1 MKLTICIC
9 TYNRSESLKRC
20 IKSINKLIN
29 QSSIKISIII
39 IDNSKNFNVGK
50 IKSKLINISKYKISF
65 LNEKKRGIVNARNK
79 FLKNLKNTIPNFICF
94 FDDDCI
100 VDKYWL
106 KNAIKTSKTFKA
118 DIVTGPQVYPKNK
131 INKNLINYS
140 SFFEKNYNNPVCNV
154 NWAASN
160 NVFIDY
166 SILKNN
172 KLFFDIN
179 LNKFGI
185 GEDQLFFSLLKKRGN
200 SIYWNKNLKVYEKS
214 HFHRTN
220 LLWLI
225 KRSFRLG
232 VLGHYLDKKIHGV
245 IFGYNYNYVKALYY
259 LLKSFLYILFFFDRY
274 SRINAINFFARF
286 IGRISGPFIFKK
298 IGFLK
303 I

>member
-200 SIYWNKNLKVYEKS
+200 SIYWDKNLKVYEKS

>member
-118 DIVTGPQVYPKNK
+118 DIVTGPQVYLKNK

-140 SFFEKNYNNPVCNV
+140 SFFEKNYNNPFCNV

-200 SIYWNKNLKVYEKS
+200 SIYWDKNLKVYEKS

>member
-1 MKLTICIC
+1 MKKLKHINPDYIC
-9 TYNRSESLKRC
+9 L
-20 IKSINKLIN
+20 
-29 QSSIKISIII
+29 
-39 IDNSKNFNVGK
+39 
-50 IKSKLINISKYKISF
+50 
-65 LNEKKRGIVNARNK
+65 
-79 FLKNLKNTIPNFICF
+79 

-106 KNAIKTSKTFKA
+106 KNVLKTTKVYKA
-118 DIVTGPQVYPKNK
+118 DIVTGPQIYSKNNL
-131 INKNLINYS
+131 NKDLINYS
-140 SFFEKNYNNPVCNV
+140 IFFEKNYSSSICNV
-154 NWAASN
+154 DWAASN

-166 SILKNN
+166 SVIKNN
-172 KLFFDIN
+172 KIFFDIK
-179 LNKFGI
+179 LKKFGI

-245 IFGYNYNYVKALYY
+245 IFGYNYNYVKSLYY
-259 LLKSFLYILFFFDRY
+259 LLKSFLYMLFFFDRY

-286 IGRISGPFIFKK
+286 IGRISGPFIFKR

>member
-9 TYNRSESLKRC
+9 TYKRNESLKRC

-39 IDNSKNFNVGK
+39 IDNSKNFNVLK
-50 IKSKLINISKYKISF
+50 IKNQLINISKYKISF

-79 FLKNLKNTIPNFICF
+79 FLKNLKNVIPNFICF

-106 KNAIKTSKTFKA
+106 RNVIKTSKKFKA
-118 DIVTGPQVYPKNK
+118 DIVTGPQIYKKN
-131 INKNLINYS
+131 NYLINYS
-140 SFFEKNYNNPVCNV
+140 SFFEKNYNSSICNV

-200 SIYWNKNLKVYEKS
+200 SIFWNKNVKVYEKS
-214 HFHRTN
+214 HIHRTN
-220 LLWLI
+220 LSWLI

-232 VLGHYLDKKIHGV
+232 VLGHYLDKKIYGV
-245 IFGYNYNYVKALYY
+245 IFGYNYNYVKSLYY
-259 LLKSFLYILFFFDRY
+259 LLKSFLYMLFFFDRY

>member
-9 TYNRSESLKRC
+9 TYNRNESLKSC
-20 IKSINKLIN
+20 IKSINKLVN
-29 QSSIKISIII
+29 QSSIKINIII
-39 IDNSKNFNVGK
+39 IDNSKNFNVVK
-50 IKSKLINISKYKISF
+50 IKNKLINISKYKIIF

-79 FLKNLKNTIPNFICF
+79 FLKSLKNVTPNFICF

-106 KNAIKTSKTFKA
+106 KNVIKTSKTFKA
-118 DIVTGPQVYPKNK
+118 DVITGPQVYQKNR

-140 SFFEKNYNNPVCNV
+140 SFFEKNYNNSVCEV

-160 NVFIDY
+160 NVFINY

-172 KLFFDIN
+172 KLLFDIN

-200 SIYWNKNLKVYEKS
+200 SIYWNKNVKVYEKS

-220 LLWLI
+220 LLWLV

-245 IFGYNYNYVKALYY
+245 IFGYNYNYVKSLYY
-259 LLKSFLYILFFFDRY
+259 LLKSFLYMLLFFNKY

-286 IGRISGPFIFKK
+286 IGRVSGPFVFKK
-298 IGFLK
+298 IDFLK

>member
-20 IKSINKLIN
+20 IKSINKLVN

-39 IDNSKNFNVGK
+39 VDNSKNFNVRK

-118 DIVTGPQVYPKNK
+118 DIVTGPQVYLKNK

-220 LLWLI
+220 LFWLI

-245 IFGYNYNYVKALYY
+245 IFGYNYNYVKSLYY
-259 LLKSFLYILFFFDRY
+259 LLKSFLYMLFFFDRY

-286 IGRISGPFIFKK
+286 IGRIIGPFIFKK